1 MLRKITLGL
10 FMMLS
15 WQVQAAYQCDVNPQD
30 DIVISPQ
37 QVQVIGASGNLQIS
51 PQGDII
57 RNGAPLTLTDEQRQ
71 QSKAYQADIRQQLPW
86 IGQGAQQHLEK
97 ARVALDKV
105 IVQELGSGSN
115 VRNRLTTLNGQLKQ
129 QMNRIIEHRND
140 GLTFHHQA
148 IKQVEQDGRQ
158 IVEQSMGGVL
168 QDSLNEMG
176 VRQMSNGG
184 NPLQVMMGNLGGLQ
198 KAIQTEWNNQEI
210 EFQRF
215 GRDVC
220 NRVTSLENQRKGL
233 LQTLNRN

>member
-1 MLRKITLGL
+1 MLRKMTLGL
-10 FMMLS
+10 LMMLS
-15 WQVQAAYQCDVNPQD
+15 WQAQAAYQCDVDPQD

-37 QVQVIGASGNLQIS
+37 HVQVIGASGNLQIS

-57 RNGAPLTLTDEQRQ
+57 RNGAPLTLTAGQRQ

-86 IGQGAQQHLEK
+86 IDQGARQHLEK

-176 VRQMSNGG
+176 VKQMSNGG
-184 NPLQVMMGNLGGLQ
+184 NPLQAMMGNLGGLQ
-198 KAIQTEWNNQEI
+198 KAIQTEWNNQEMA
-210 EFQRF
+210 FQGF
-215 GRDVC
+215 GREVC
-220 NRVTSLENQRKGL
+220 SRVTSLENQRKEL
-233 LQTLNRN
+233 LRSLQ